1 MEKKRD
7 FLENKTVGTWMRKMG
22 SERNPVEMGRKV
34 RTSFPPVLGSG
45 RGSRSAPVSGLDGAG
60 CWASHPPGPRALS
73 QSPTVCSL
81 RGRGVLRGPQE
92 KAAAGEVPETSARA
106 RGADGARCCG
116 LGRAG
121 GRMPPGRGTGRS
133 LGGVSLG
140 WCWLSVV
147 SAELIYPSS
156 LCFCRRVS
164 CCVPTPGHLL
174 STALG
179 SPPACASLP
188 GVPGSHTLLGSFLPG
203 YPDPRMPGTLS
214 DRLQNGRVYTTT
226 IPGFAA
232 LGLLGLAP
240 IPRTWLLS
248 LLSTTRAF
256 LVLLA

>member
-1 MEKKRD
+1 
-7 FLENKTVGTWMRKMG
+7 MG

-45 RGSRSAPVSGLDGAG
+45 RGSRSAPVSRLDGAG

-92 KAAAGEVPETSARA
+92 KATAGEVPETSARA
-106 RGADGARCCG
+106 RGADGARRSG
-116 LGRAG
+116 LGRAVG
-121 GRMPPGRGTGRS
+121 PMPPGRGTGRS

-140 WCWLSVV
+140 WCRLSVV
-147 SAELIYPSS
+147 SAELISPSP

-174 STALG
+174 STPLG

-188 GVPGSHTLLGSFLPG
+188 GVPSSHTLLGSFLPG

-226 IPGFAA
+226 TPGFAA